1 MRLEVAENL
10 KLNPQVDPEA
20 LSYDY
25 PGIAS
30 DFLHFVKL
38 APNGGGGFVVL
49 RVDPDSVYQ
58 QLGVQ
63 AGDVIYSIDP
73 PANSTPDVSFL
84 RAEVKLEV
92 FRNGQSV
99 WLSYK
104 PDVEPEDASTSGPSP
119 PQT

>member
-1 MRLEVAENL
+1 
-10 KLNPQVDPEA
+10 
-20 LSYDY
+20 
-25 PGIAS
+25 
-30 DFLHFVKL
+30 LHFVKL
-38 APNGGGGFVVL
+38 APNGGGGFVVQQ
-49 RVDPDSVYQ
+49 VDPESVYQ

-73 PANSTPDVSFL
+73 PPDSSLDVSFL

-92 FRNGQSV
+92 FRDGQSV

-104 PDVEPEDASTSGPSP
+104 PEQEPVPPPRSSS